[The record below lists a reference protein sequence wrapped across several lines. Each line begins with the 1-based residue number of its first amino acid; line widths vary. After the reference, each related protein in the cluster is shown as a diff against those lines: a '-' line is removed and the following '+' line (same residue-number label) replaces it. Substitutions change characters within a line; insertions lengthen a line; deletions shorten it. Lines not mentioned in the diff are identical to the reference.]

1 MFMNRQFEPS
11 GESEQNN
18 SLRFLWSGLTAV
30 FAVLLFMAFFEW
42 RGGEAPL
49 DRALLPASMLLLGII
64 NVFTLK
70 GALRSV
76 LLALMFVFVVSSYAM
91 IYSR

>member
-1 MFMNRQFEPS
+1 MNRQFES
-11 GESEQNN
+11 FGGSEQNN
-18 SLRFLWSGLTAV
+18 LLRFLWSGLTTV
-30 FAVLLFMAFFEW
+30 FAILLLMAVFEW
-42 RGGEAPL
+42 RGGEAAL

-64 NVFTLK
+64 NVFSLK

-76 LLALMFVFVVSSYAM
+76 LLAFMFVFVISAYAM